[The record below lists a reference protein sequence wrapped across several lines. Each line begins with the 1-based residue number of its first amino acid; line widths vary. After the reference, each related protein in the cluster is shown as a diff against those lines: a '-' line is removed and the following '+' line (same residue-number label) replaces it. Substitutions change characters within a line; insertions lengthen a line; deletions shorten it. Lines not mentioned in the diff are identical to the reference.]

1 MLGNK
6 MGYRFERAYYRLVYP
21 LAFRPTFVVG
31 GAKFQVVDLSEQ
43 GIRYVH
49 PGPSRPNPGV
59 AVEGLVRLPTGEEVE
74 VEGTVVRVE
83 APQVALVLS
92 RGVPFGLMLDQQ
104 RYLQQRL
111 IAWR

>member
-1 MLGNK
+1 ME
-6 MGYRFERAYYRLVYP
+6 YRFDRAYYRLVYP
-21 LAFRPTFVVG
+21 LAFRPRFVVG
-31 GAKFQVVDLSEQ
+31 SDTFQVVDLSEQ

-49 PGPSRPNPGV
+49 PGPGRPNPGV
-59 AVEGLVRLPTGEEVE
+59 AIEGVVRLATGEEVE

-83 APQVALVLS
+83 APHVALVLS